1 MQHPPLPLER
11 TVAMVNLDMIG
22 RSDGDVLIG
31 GVGTA
36 EEFRDL
42 LHEVEA
48 NSPLTFK
55 YASTPRGSSDHLS
68 FAAAGVPVL
77 FFFTGLHPDYH
88 KPSDDWEK
96 IDLVRTWQV
105 VEAVRQT
112 VGRLNRLESRPQFVD
127 LRHGRIPL
135 DERPWLGIAPD
146 MSWTL
151 GGVQIEQVL
160 SWSPAHDAGLQE
172 KDVLVEF
179 GGREVRNLRDL
190 RNLLRS
196 RKPGDQVQ
204 ILLLRQGHLV
214 EATARLDRRSAQ

>member
-1 MQHPPLPLER
+1 
-11 TVAMVNLDMIG
+11 MVNLDRIG
-22 RSDGDVLIG
+22 RSNGDVLIG

-151 GGVQIEQVL
+151 GGVQIEPVL
-160 SWSPAHDAGLQE
+160 SWSPAQDAGLQE

-190 RNLLRS
+190 RNLLRF
-196 RKPGDQVQ
+196 RKP
-204 ILLLRQGHLV
+204 
-214 EATARLDRRSAQ
+214 

>member
-1 MQHPPLPLER
+1 MATR
-11 TVAMVNLDMIG
+11 SVNLDMIG
-22 RSDGDVLIG
+22 RSRRRRARIG

-96 IDLVRTWQV
+96 IDLVRT
-105 VEAVRQT
+105 
-112 VGRLNRLESRPQFVD
+112 LP
-127 LRHGRIPL
+127 
-135 DERPWLGIAPD
+135 
-146 MSWTL
+146 L
-151 GGVQIEQVL
+151 GGGGQ
-160 SWSPAHDAGLQE
+160 AG
-172 KDVLVEF
+172 
-179 GGREVRNLRDL
+179 
-190 RNLLRS
+190 
-196 RKPGDQVQ
+196 
-204 ILLLRQGHLV
+204 
-214 EATARLDRRSAQ
+214 